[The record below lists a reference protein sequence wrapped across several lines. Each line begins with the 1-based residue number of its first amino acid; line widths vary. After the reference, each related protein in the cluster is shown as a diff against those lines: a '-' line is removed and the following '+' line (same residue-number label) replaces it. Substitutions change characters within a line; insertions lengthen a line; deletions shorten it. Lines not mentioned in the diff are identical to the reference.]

1 MSQLQFHYVTIDDRE
16 LFNSF
21 FKEKKVKSFDAS
33 FVNCF
38 ILAQEGNIQI
48 ATDDDA
54 LYVIQ
59 EWSGYYPFMLQPY
72 VMDEGADLV
81 SCVLKGADYM
91 KSEFHRVNYKFVLE
105 DTKSALEEA
114 GFNCL
119 FHLDLNN
126 SEYLYLTDDLLNLKG
141 KKYHSKRNHINKLKN
156 TYEVEY
162 IPYDAS
168 MRDICFD
175 IEREWMRERSVTS
188 DELSESVAI
197 ERLITNFDIL
207 GVKGCVIKINGEYV
221 GFSIGERLTDETALI
236 HIEKCLGRYDGAYQ
250 YINNSF
256 IANEWADTVYVN
268 RAEDM
273 GISGLRKSKESYY
286 PCGMVYKY
294 DMFFEY

>member
-1 MSQLQFHYVTIDDRE
+1 MSQLQFHFVTLDDKE
-16 LFNSF
+16 LFTSF
-21 FKEKKVKSFDAS
+21 FKGKGMKGFDSS

-54 LYVIQ
+54 LFVIQ
-59 EWSGYYPFMLQPY
+59 EWNGYYPFMLQPY
-72 VMDEGADLV
+72 IMNEGADLI
-81 SCVLKGADYM
+81 SCVNKGAEYM
-91 KSEFHRVNYKFVLE
+91 KREFRRVNYKFVLE
-105 DTKSALEEA
+105 DTKSVLEEA
-114 GFNCL
+114 GFDCR

-126 SEYLYLTDDLLNLKG
+126 SEYLYYTDDLIELKG

-156 TYEVEY
+156 NCDVEY
-162 IPYDAS
+162 FPYDDS

-175 IEREWMRERSVTS
+175 IERDWMRERSVTS
-188 DELSESVAI
+188 DEISESVAI
-197 ERLITNFDIL
+197 DRLLMNFDSL
-207 GVKGCVIKINGEYV
+207 NVKGCLIRINGEFV
-221 GFSIGERLTDETALI
+221 GFSIGEKLTDETVLI
-236 HIEKCLGRYDGAYQ
+236 HIEKCLGKYDGTYQ

-256 IANEWADTVYVN
+256 LANEWSDTVYVN